1 VATSRGV
8 FSAGYVINAAGLY
21 ADKVAR
27 DFGFS
32 ENYRILP
39 FKGLYLYQREGAA
52 PLRTNIYPVPDL
64 AAPFL
69 GVHLTVAVDGGVK
82 LGPTATPAFWR
93 EHYGGLGNF
102 RLQEMGEV
110 VLREALF
117 FVRNDFSFRRLAL
130 REIMKYSRRRMVRAA
145 GELAAGL
152 ELDHFPKWG
161 RPGIRAQLVD
171 IKRKKLVMDF
181 CYEADEKSFH
191 VLNAVSPAFTC
202 ALPFTEHVF
211 DEIERTVG

>member
-1 VATSRGV
+1 
-8 FSAGYVINAAGLY
+8 
-21 ADKVAR
+21 
-27 DFGFS
+27 
-32 ENYRILP
+32 
-39 FKGLYLYQREGAA
+39 
-52 PLRTNIYPVPDL
+52 
-64 AAPFL
+64 
-69 GVHLTVAVDGGVK
+69 
-82 LGPTATPAFWR
+82 
-93 EHYGGLGNF
+93 
-102 RLQEMGEV
+102 MGEV

-117 FVRNDFSFRRLAL
+117 FIRNDFSFRRLAL

-152 ELDHFPKWG
+152 EVDHFPKWG

-181 CYEADEKSFH
+181 CFEADEKSFH

-211 DEIERTVG
+211 DEIEGTVG